1 MHFKIKSTF
10 AVVLKKI
17 SSSGNRKH
25 LNYLYQRKYKYHRKM
40 NMPNSI
46 SVLIV
51 LFFICSCTSKSKD
64 LTPKEKPPVMVDVI
78 IAGNQD
84 FISNLEVNGSVLS
97 NELVDLHPEVS
108 GRLTYL
114 NIPDGAMVTQGT
126 ILAKINDTDL
136 QAQKEQYKVQLD
148 LAVKTEK
155 RLSDLLQVNGV
166 NQADYDAALNQVNI
180 LKTNIAFVDAQLDK
194 TIVRAPFA
202 GELGLR
208 LVSPGAYV
216 TPSTIL
222 GTLGQTDKVKIDFA
236 VPESYASLIQKG
248 NLIKVQT
255 IGSDEGLS
263 ATITAIDPQ
272 VNSVTRNIKV
282 RAFLNGG
289 NLLPGAFVKIL
300 LDKNR
305 KAMIVPT
312 NSIIP
317 EAYLSQVVVI
327 KNSKAVF
334 KTVETNLRNG
344 NVVEITKGIEVG
356 DSVVVSGMLYVRPN
370 AKVKIKRVKTLKEL
384 L

>member
-1 MHFKIKSTF
+1 
-10 AVVLKKI
+10 
-17 SSSGNRKH
+17 
-25 LNYLYQRKYKYHRKM
+25 
-40 NMPNSI
+40 
-46 SVLIV
+46 
-51 LFFICSCTSKSKD
+51 
-64 LTPKEKPPVMVDVI
+64 MVDVI

-126 ILAKINDTDL
+126 ILAKINDADL

-344 NVVEITKGIEVG
+344 NVIEITKGIEVG

>member
-1 MHFKIKSTF
+1 
-10 AVVLKKI
+10 
-17 SSSGNRKH
+17 
-25 LNYLYQRKYKYHRKM
+25 M

-126 ILAKINDTDL
+126 ILAKINDADL